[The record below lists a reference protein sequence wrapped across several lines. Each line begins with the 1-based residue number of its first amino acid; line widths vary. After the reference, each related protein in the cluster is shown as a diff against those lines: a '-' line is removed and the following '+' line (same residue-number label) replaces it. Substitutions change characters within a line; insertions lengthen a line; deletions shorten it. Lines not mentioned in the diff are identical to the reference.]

1 MTSHHNSCEMLIL
14 PIYVCNIHENN
25 KLLFYYSII
34 LTAKTAKSIL
44 CDVKMSY
51 HVKYKSYQKGQM
63 VMEKKK
69 MTVLD
74 FQKYKDEG
82 RKFAYV
88 TAYDYTTASIVDES
102 DVEVILV
109 GDSLG
114 MIMLGYKTT
123 VGVTMD
129 DMIHHIRPVVKGAP
143 NTFVAGDMPFGSY
156 QVSPEQAIESACRML
171 METNCD
177 CVKLEGG
184 VNMAPTIKRMVDV
197 GIPVMGHI
205 GMTPQSATSFGGFKV
220 QGGTPE
226 SARKLIEDAKALQDA
241 GVFSIVVECVP
252 SVVAKALHDEVRV
265 PILGIGAGPDVDCQ
279 VLVTQDLLGMYG
291 DFKPKFVKQ
300 FAQVRKAMVAGLNL
314 FHEETLSGAFP
325 TEEFSFNKKV
335 EIPPAK

>member
-1 MTSHHNSCEMLIL
+1 M
-14 PIYVCNIHENN
+14 
-25 KLLFYYSII
+25 
-34 LTAKTAKSIL
+34 A
-44 CDVKMSY
+44 
-51 HVKYKSYQKGQM
+51 
-63 VMEKKK
+63 KKK

-74 FQKYKDEG
+74 FKKYKEEG

-88 TAYDYTTASIVDES
+88 TAYDYTTASIVDDS

-114 MIMLGYKTT
+114 MIMLGYSTT
-123 VGVTMD
+123 VGVTLD

-156 QVSPEQAIESACRML
+156 QESPEQAIRSACRML

-184 VNMAPTIKRMVDV
+184 AVMAPTIRRMVDV

-226 SARKLIEDAKALQDA
+226 GAKKLIQDAKALEAA
-241 GVFSIVVECVP
+241 GVFSIVLECVP
-252 SVVAKALHDEVRV
+252 SVVAKAVTEAVSV
-265 PILGIGAGPDVDCQ
+265 PILGIGAGPYVDCQ

-300 FAQVRKAMVAGLNL
+300 FAHIREEMVRGLNQ

-325 TEEFSFNKKV
+325 TPEFSFNKQV
-335 EIPPAK
+335 EIPPLDD

>member
-1 MTSHHNSCEMLIL
+1 M
-14 PIYVCNIHENN
+14 
-25 KLLFYYSII
+25 
-34 LTAKTAKSIL
+34 AK
-44 CDVKMSY
+44 
-51 HVKYKSYQKGQM
+51 
-63 VMEKKK
+63 EK
-69 MTVLD
+69 MTVPD
-74 FQKYKDEG
+74 FKKFKEEG
-82 RKFAYV
+82 RKFAYC
-88 TAYDYTTASIVDES
+88 TAYDYTTASIVDDS

-114 MIMLGYKTT
+114 MVMLGYDST
-123 VGVTMD
+123 VGVTLD

-143 NTFVAGDMPFGSY
+143 NTFIAGDMPFGSY
-156 QVSPEQAIESACRML
+156 QESPEQAIRSACRIL

-184 VNMAPTIKRMVDV
+184 ANMAPTIKRMVDV

-226 SARKLIEDAKALQDA
+226 SAKKLIEDAKALEAA

-252 SVVAKALHDEVRV
+252 SVVAKALTEAVSV

-300 FAQVRKAMVAGLNL
+300 FAHIREEMVKGLNL

-325 TEEFSFNKKV
+325 TPEYSFNKAV
-335 EIPPAK
+335 DIPKLY

>member
-1 MTSHHNSCEMLIL
+1 M
-14 PIYVCNIHENN
+14 
-25 KLLFYYSII
+25 
-34 LTAKTAKSIL
+34 A
-44 CDVKMSY
+44 
-51 HVKYKSYQKGQM
+51 
-63 VMEKKK
+63 KKK
-69 MTVLD
+69 MTILD
-74 FQKYKDEG
+74 FKKFKEEG
-82 RKFAYV
+82 RKFAYC

-102 DVEVILV
+102 DVEIILV

-114 MIMLGYKTT
+114 MVMLGYNST
-123 VGVTMD
+123 VGVTLD
-129 DMIHHIRPVVKGAP
+129 DVIHHIRPVVNGAP

-156 QVSPEQAIESACRML
+156 QESPEQAIRSACRIL

-205 GMTPQSATSFGGFKV
+205 GMTPQSATCFGGFKV

-226 SARKLIEDAKALQDA
+226 GAKKLIEDAKALEEA

-252 SVVAKALHDEVRV
+252 SVVAKAITEAVSV

-279 VLVTQDLLGMYG
+279 VLVTQDLLGMYS

-300 FAQVRKAMVAGLNL
+300 FAHIREEMVKGLNK
-314 FHEETLSGAFP
+314 FHEETVSGAFP
-325 TEEFSFNKKV
+325 TPEYSFNKAVDLPK
-335 EIPPAK
+335 IY